1 MEKGVEMRLTNPRFV
16 QTKNPL
22 EEPRFSDWIN
32 FNFKLI
38 NTICTAGITIALVT
52 LVLLLISA

>member
-1 MEKGVEMRLTNPRFV
+1 MEKGVEMRLTNPRYI

-22 EEPRFSDWIN
+22 EESRFKDWVD

-38 NTICTAGITIALVT
+38 NTICTAGIGIALVT
-52 LVLLLISA
+52 LFLLLISG

>member
-1 MEKGVEMRLTNPRFV
+1 MEKGVEMRLTNPRYV

-22 EEPRFSDWIN
+22 EESGFSDWIN

-38 NTICTAGITIALVT
+38 NTICTVGISIALIT